1 MKENVEEIKVTKIIE
16 KSNETQV
23 QVSESKENNEDSSN
37 PTSSLTNT
45 ENTLTIS
52 YVTDKKEY
60 PNSSDDKKP
69 MESQWVDCVGFG
81 YGMNVINVSEKE
93 IKITSD
99 NVDKKWYG
107 EYYAAAQICGILAL
121 LKQQNPNLNTA
132 QDIRAILPN
141 ICEPL
146 YGGKNNRTG
155 YGLLKAKL

>member
-1 MKENVEEIKVTKIIE
+1 MHDNGIIVVTIID
-16 KSNETQV
+16 
-23 QVSESKENNEDSSN
+23 EDSSN

-60 PNSSDDKKP
+60 PNSSNKKP
-69 MESQWVDCVGFG
+69 MESEWVDCVGFG

-93 IKITSD
+93 VKITND
-99 NVDKKWYG
+99 NIKDIQDA

-121 LKQQNPNLNTA
+121 LKQQNPNLKTA